1 MEERPK
7 ISKKDSVKTQ
17 ASTIES
23 CACPNSEVESH
34 SDLQEELKTL
44 FDSSKDSAEN
54 EEEELSKCFIT
65 QCAEMI
71 LSKIE
76 KTFNKAYT
84 GLKSF
89 FRRFQIFFS

>member
-1 MEERPK
+1 MSFHKKSVIVVERPK

-44 FDSSKDSAEN
+44 FDSSKDSVEN

-65 QCAEMI
+65 KYSHQN
-71 LSKIE
+71 
-76 KTFNKAYT
+76 F
-84 GLKSF
+84 
-89 FRRFQIFFS
+89 